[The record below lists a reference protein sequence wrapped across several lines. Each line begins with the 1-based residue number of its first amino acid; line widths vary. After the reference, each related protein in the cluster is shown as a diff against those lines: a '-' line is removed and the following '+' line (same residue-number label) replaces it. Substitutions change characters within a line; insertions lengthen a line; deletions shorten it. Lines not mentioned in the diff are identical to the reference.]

1 MMTGAGKK
9 TLLLSFMVSEH
20 QQENYFTHCKGILFG
35 LLGVLRIFK
44 QNVNL
49 QQNSA
54 HHQHHHQQ
62 PHGDLVPGDHVRH
75 LHVHLQHGHL
85 CHDVPHLE
93 GWC

>member
-1 MMTGAGKK
+1 MKI
-9 TLLLSFMVSEH
+9 TLRIV
-20 QQENYFTHCKGILFG
+20 KGILFG
-35 LLGVLRIFK
+35 LLGVLPIFK

-54 HHQHHHQQ
+54 DHQQHHHQQ
-62 PHGDLVPGDHVRH
+62 AHGDLIPGDHVRH